1 MENAKNVLH
10 EILTECRHYDR
21 ENDFM
26 YKDLDGKA
34 VKIVCAESDKLN
46 IQIGKEY
53 ITDMLEEEAEHMIII
68 YHCITSSTQKLFSE
82 LNNYHIE
89 LFNIDELR
97 FNLTKHKLVP
107 THIKLSDAQQQ
118 SFLQTFGEKI
128 PIILKTDPISKIY
141 DYKRNDIVKIIR
153 PGNEVSYRICK

>member
-1 MENAKNVLH
+1 
-10 EILTECRHYDR
+10 
-21 ENDFM
+21 
-26 YKDLDGKA
+26 
-34 VKIVCAESDKLN
+34 
-46 IQIGKEY
+46 
-53 ITDMLEEEAEHMIII
+53 MIII